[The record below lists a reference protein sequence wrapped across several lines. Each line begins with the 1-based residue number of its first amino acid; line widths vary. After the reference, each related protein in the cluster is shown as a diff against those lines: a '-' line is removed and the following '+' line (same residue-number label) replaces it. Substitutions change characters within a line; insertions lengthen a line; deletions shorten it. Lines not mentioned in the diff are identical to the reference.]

1 MAEKWGD
8 ESRGGGKAGGEKGIS
23 GMLME
28 AMTTRPF
35 SLFVFCVSA
44 SPIGTGGPW
53 CGCPCVAGAVVG
65 EEGPS
70 GTSKCKGD
78 FDDVFFGR
86 CFVKF
91 IDKVCGWGGGG
102 GVKGWYGI
110 DERDWR

>member
-1 MAEKWGD
+1 MAD
-8 ESRGGGKAGGEKGIS
+8 CTIDDSSR
-23 GMLME
+23 
-28 AMTTRPF
+28 RPF
-35 SLFVFCVSA
+35 SLFVFCMSA

-70 GTSKCKGD
+70 GTSTCKGD
-78 FDDVFFGR
+78 FDDVFFWR

-110 DERDWR
+110 DERDWRG